1 MRGTLHEANPKK
13 KRDPRCAFRGFE
25 LAVPSDSDADFGLA
39 FIKNGKGNNGMK
51 RNYLIVI
58 VLRHDDGEGEKK
70 QGFISFEFPLE
81 LCFEREYKNI
91 KNN

>member
-1 MRGTLHEANPKK
+1 
-13 KRDPRCAFRGFE
+13 
-25 LAVPSDSDADFGLA
+25 
-39 FIKNGKGNNGMK
+39 MK